1 MANNK
6 IQIKRTS
13 VTGRT
18 PNTTNS
24 ANSQYI
30 DTGELA
36 LNIADSKLYTSNGS
50 VLIDLSSNAVNANNA
65 SYLGTVAAAN
75 YVQNTDSRT
84 LSGNLYFT
92 GANSY
97 FGGKTTHAANLVLSA
112 GIDVID
118 STGSRGTAGQ
128 VLASNGTGNVYWST
142 VSGGGGG
149 SVNTDAQ
156 YTFTNTISFSNTI
169 TVANISANG
178 STGTA
183 GQILTSDGTKAY
195 WRSFTPVRQSYTGD
209 GSTTTFAVSGGYT
222 ASQLDVYLNGV
233 KATSSEATI
242 SSGTDVVFAAAPPAG
257 SQIAIVGYNTVTLT
271 IASSVQITG
280 DTMTG
285 NLTVGNTVIGL
296 NDIQISGN
304 VVANSS
310 GAVVS
315 AAYVQNTDSRFL
327 SGNLNFTAAN
337 VNFTQGWF
345 VGTTTFANTTG
356 MYTTNINAT
365 SINATSFT
373 TTGTLANTSGVYP
386 TSNTSG
392 FNLGNTISRWVIT
405 ANSITT
411 SGNITSSA
419 SVVDV
424 SGDVRSIP
432 QNSKTAVYELL
443 SSDNGKHISTNAAV
457 TVNGA
462 VLSTS
467 QVFSVY
473 NNSAASITITQGT
486 GATMYLAG
494 SATTGNR
501 TLAQRGICTVLM
513 VGSNTFVISGSGLT

>member
-1 MANNK
+1 MANNT
-6 IQIKRTS
+6 IQLKRTS

-30 DTGELA
+30 AVGELA
-36 LNIADSKLYTSNGS
+36 LNLADSKLYTSNGS
-50 VLIDLSSNAVNANNA
+50 ALIDL
-65 SYLGTVAAAN
+65 
-75 YVQNTDSRT
+75 
-84 LSGNLYFT
+84 
-92 GANSY
+92 
-97 FGGKTTHAANLVLSA
+97 
-112 GIDVID
+112 
-118 STGSRGTAGQ
+118 TA
-128 VLASNGTGNVYWST
+128 
-142 VSGGGGG
+142 GGGGG
-149 SVNTDAQ
+149 GGTVNTAAQ
-156 YTFTNTISFSNTI
+156 YTFTNTITFSNTI

-183 GQILTSDGTKAY
+183 GQILASDGTNAY
-195 WRSFTPVRQSYTGD
+195 WQTITPVRQSYTGD
-209 GSTTTFAVSGGYT
+209 GSTTSFAVSGGYT
-222 ASQLDVYLNGV
+222 ANQLDVYLNGV
-233 KATSSEATI
+233 KATSSEATV
-242 SSGTDVVFAAAPPAG
+242 SSGTTVVFAAAPPNNAI
-257 SQIAIVGYNTVTLT
+257 IAVVGINAVTLT
-271 IASSVQITG
+271 IASSVQISG

-285 NLTVGNTVIGL
+285 SLTVGNTVIGL

-315 AAYVQNTDSRFL
+315 ASYVQNTDSRFL

-337 VNFTQGWF
+337 VNFTQGLF
-345 VGTTTFANTTG
+345 VGTTTFANTSG

-405 ANSITT
+405 ANSIAT
-411 SGNITSSA
+411 SGNVTSSA

-424 SGDVRSIP
+424 SGDLRSIP
-432 QNSKTAVYELL
+432 QNSKSATYELA
-443 SSDNGKHISTNAAV
+443 SSDNGKHISTNSAV

-473 NNSAASITITQGT
+473 NNSAASFTITQGT

-501 TLAQRGICTVLM
+501 TLAQRGICTILM

>member
-1 MANNK
+1 MANNT

-13 VTGRT
+13 VSGRT

-24 ANSQYI
+24 ANTQYI
-30 DTGELA
+30 AVGELA
-36 LNIADSKLYTSNGS
+36 LNLADSKLYTSNGTG
-50 VLIDLSSNAVNANNA
+50 LIDL
-65 SYLGTVAAAN
+65 
-75 YVQNTDSRT
+75 
-84 LSGNLYFT
+84 
-92 GANSY
+92 
-97 FGGKTTHAANLVLSA
+97 
-112 GIDVID
+112 
-118 STGSRGTAGQ
+118 TA
-128 VLASNGTGNVYWST
+128 
-142 VSGGGGG
+142 GGGGG
-149 SVNTDAQ
+149 SVNTAAQ
-156 YTFTNTISFSNTI
+156 YTFTNTITFSNTI
-169 TVANISANG
+169 TIANVSANG
-178 STGTA
+178 STGTS
-183 GQILTSDGTKAY
+183 GQVLSSDGTKAY
-195 WRSFTPVRQSYTGD
+195 WQTITPVRQSYTGD
-209 GSTTTFAVSGGYT
+209 GTTTSFTVSGGYT
-222 ASQLDVYLNGV
+222 ANQLDVYLNGV
-233 KATSSEATI
+233 KATSSEATV
-242 SSGTDVVFAAAPPAG
+242 SSGTDVVFAAAPPNNAI
-257 SQIAIVGYNTVTLT
+257 IAVVGINAVTLT
-271 IASSVQITG
+271 ISSSVQKSG

-285 NLTVGNTVIGL
+285 SLSVGNVAISL

-315 AAYVQNTDSRFL
+315 ATYVQNTDSRFL

-337 VNFTQGWF
+337 VNFTQGLF

-411 SGNITSSA
+411 SGNVTSSA

-432 QNSKTAVYELL
+432 QNSKSATYELA
-443 SSDNGKHISTNAAV
+443 SSDNGKHISTTAGV

-467 QVFSVY
+467 QVFSIY
-473 NNSAASITITQGT
+473 NNSASSITVTQGT